1 LLPCLGAG
9 LVIWAGGQNAPAL
22 LPLKPLVLLGLISYR
37 LYLWHWPVLVFAGYA
52 LLSAPTPAE
61 TAGLI
66 LLSFALAWATYRF
79 VELPFRRWM
88 DERRVLIFRAG
99 AAVLVLGAGA
109 GATAYLTHG
118 FPGREPVTMAVLRP
132 WDDQGVE
139 HATATIYRV
148 RTCFLLPDQPPTAY
162 SDEKCYGD
170 KPDVLEFGA
179 TVFRPTCTPD
189 YPRRQRVIT

>member
-1 LLPCLGAG
+1 M
-9 LVIWAGGQNAPAL
+9 
-22 LPLKPLVLLGLISYR
+22 LLGLISYR

-99 AAVLVLGAGA
+99 GCR
-109 GATAYLTHG
+109 T
-118 FPGREPVTMAVLRP
+118 
-132 WDDQGVE
+132 
-139 HATATIYRV
+139 RV
-148 RTCFLLPDQPPTAY
+148 RGGRRSYRIPDARLPWQRTRD
-162 SDEKCYGD
+162 DG
-170 KPDVLEFGA
+170 
-179 TVFRPTCTPD
+179 RPAP
-189 YPRRQRVIT
+189 IG

>member
-1 LLPCLGAG
+1 
-9 LVIWAGGQNAPAL
+9 
-22 LPLKPLVLLGLISYR
+22 
-37 LYLWHWPVLVFAGYA
+37 
-52 LLSAPTPAE
+52 
-61 TAGLI
+61 

-99 AAVLVLGAGA
+99 AAVLVLGAG
-109 GATAYLTHG
+109 G

-189 YPRRQRVIT
+189 YPRRQRAIT